1 MYQYLEKVRQHKN
14 RANEPEK
21 ILAKQTGSPKTKSI
35 AAPEVGI
42 IMGSDSDLEIM
53 SEAAKILID
62 FKIPHEIRIVSA
74 HRTPQELY
82 QYAESAKSRG
92 IKVIISGAGG
102 AAHLPGMVASL
113 TPLPVIGVPICG
125 PTNPVKGIDSL
136 YSIVQMPPGVPVA
149 TVSINGARNAGI
161 LACSI
166 LSTADP
172 AISERVSKF
181 KQTMRKEIKL
191 KNEKLAETGYEKY
204 LNHYRNA
211 RKGK

>member
-1 MYQYLEKVRQHKN
+1 
-14 RANEPEK
+14 
-21 ILAKQTGSPKTKSI
+21 
-35 AAPEVGI
+35 
-42 IMGSDSDLEIM
+42 MGSDSDLEIM
-53 SEAAKILID
+53 TEAARILIE
-62 FKIPHEIRIVSA
+62 FEIPHEIRIVSA

-82 QYAESAKSRG
+82 QYAESAESRG

-113 TPLPVIGVPICG
+113 TPLPVIGVPISS

-166 LSTADP
+166 LSTAD
-172 AISERVSKF
+172 RVLLDRIGEF
-181 KQTMRKEIKL
+181 KKKMREEIKL
-191 KNEKLAETGYEKY
+191 KNEKLTEIGYEKY
-204 LNHYRNA
+204 LSQYRNLSK
-211 RKGK
+211 RK